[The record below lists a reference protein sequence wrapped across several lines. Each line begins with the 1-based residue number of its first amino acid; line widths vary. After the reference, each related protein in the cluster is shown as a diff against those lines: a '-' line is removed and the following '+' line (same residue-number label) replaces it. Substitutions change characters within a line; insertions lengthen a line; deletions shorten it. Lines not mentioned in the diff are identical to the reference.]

1 MCMNKPMRG
10 REQESAKP
18 TSRPTNPAVRLW
30 RQLAK
35 EPDLQMILAFC
46 LIGFLLAL
54 NLMLRFPDFGAIIEQ
69 YNQF

>member
-10 REQESAKP
+10 REQASAKP
-18 TSRPTNPAVRLW
+18 TSHSTNPTVRLW
-30 RQLAK
+30 RQLTK

>member
-1 MCMNKPMRG
+1 MRD

-18 TSRPTNPAVRLW
+18 ISRAANPAVRQW

-46 LIGFLLAL
+46 LIGFLIAL
-54 NLMLRFPDFGAIIEQ
+54 NVILRFPDVGAVVAQ